1 MRLAPS
7 GAVKPDLDPA
17 DAFSTWLDG
26 ARAGDADGFAALYDW
41 LGPEVKRF
49 AIARGA
55 RDADAVTN
63 DAFVSAFRRLADFD
77 GGASAF
83 RSWIYAI
90 ARNGLIDAHRAEQR
104 RPPVA
109 GESPAYDH
117 ERAASAEDVALACIG
132 DPSVLALLDGLTEP
146 QQEVIVLRVI
156 SGLSLQ
162 ETADAVKRPV
172 SAVKRLQARALDQ
185 MRRSIS
191 DEGVSS

>member
-1 MRLAPS
+1 M
-7 GAVKPDLDPA
+7 
-17 DAFSTWLDG
+17 
-26 ARAGDADGFAALYDW
+26 
-41 LGPEVKRF
+41 
-49 AIARGA
+49 
-55 RDADAVTN
+55 
-63 DAFVSAFRRLADFD
+63 SAFRRLADSD

-90 ARNGLIDAHRAEQR
+90 ARNGLIDAHRAEQG